1 MQICLF
7 QHFTLSI
14 CVFIKKSMEQGQKYY
29 RNQAHILIISF
40 TVITYEVQFNFTEYG
55 EFKSKHS
62 ASFFDMVRNPESSCE
77 ITLQVSSLNGNCCF
91 YINFI
96 RLFKIGKNQIYL
108 CRIRLNNFIL
118 IISSLLNALILMQLS
133 SFRIFQSYH
142 KHQGQEQKLKKERYR
157 DGSHSYENFLWCY
170 NTGAINVTNNMDI
183 NAISLGNR
191 FSSKGRTKNL

>member
-1 MQICLF
+1 MFVPTIY
-7 QHFTLSI
+7 
-14 CVFIKKSMEQGQKYY
+14 IKHMCIHQESTEQGQKYY

-40 TVITYEVQFNFTEYG
+40 TVITYKVQFNFTEYG

-96 RLFKIGKNQIYL
+96 KLFKIGKDQIYL

-133 SFRIFQSYH
+133 SFRIF
-142 KHQGQEQKLKKERYR
+142 
-157 DGSHSYENFLWCY
+157 
-170 NTGAINVTNNMDI
+170 
-183 NAISLGNR
+183 
-191 FSSKGRTKNL
+191 

>member
-1 MQICLF
+1 MCIHQES
-7 QHFTLSI
+7 T
-14 CVFIKKSMEQGQKYY
+14 EQGQKYY

-40 TVITYEVQFNFTEYG
+40 TVITYKVQFNFTEYG

-96 RLFKIGKNQIYL
+96 KLFKIGKNQIYL

-157 DGSHSYENFLWCY
+157 DGSHFYENFLWCY

-183 NAISLGNR
+183 SAISLGNI